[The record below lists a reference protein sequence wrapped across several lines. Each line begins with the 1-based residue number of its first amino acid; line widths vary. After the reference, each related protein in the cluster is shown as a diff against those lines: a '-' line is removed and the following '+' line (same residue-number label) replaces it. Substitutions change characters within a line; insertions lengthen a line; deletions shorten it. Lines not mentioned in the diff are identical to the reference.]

1 MQDNKCSW
9 LICTVLKLASKE
21 QLEVIKAHYGKK
33 EEEDVAAIKK
43 VFAEV
48 NVEEKFMQYEAES
61 YANLNAAIEAQT
73 ALPKPVFTSLLKK
86 IYKRSK

>member
-1 MQDNKCSW
+1 M
-9 LICTVLKLASKE
+9 
-21 QLEVIKAHYGKK
+21 
-33 EEEDVAAIKK
+33 AAIKK